1 MAEVRISPDG
11 DSVAIRSENAEDS
24 WNAWAVM
31 NRVNGGYWAKAE
43 QVSDWN
49 IVTATEPPAPAPAPE
64 PEPEPEPEPPLP

>member
-1 MAEVRISPDG
+1 MAEVRISPEG

-49 IVTATEPPAPAPAPE
+49 IVTATESPVAPEPPASEPTPE
-64 PEPEPEPEPPLP
+64 PEPEP

>member
-31 NRVNGGYWAKAE
+31 NRINGGHWSKSD
-43 QVSDWN
+43 QVADWN
-49 IVTATEPPAPAPAPE
+49 VVTATESPSVPTQPNPDPVPEPAP
-64 PEPEPEPEPPLP
+64 